1 MAWGMGDG
9 AHLSP
14 AQQQLRE
21 SGRRGL
27 RSPDRKPQGQAA
39 GMGQPGHN
47 GAGGLGWG
55 GQATRPGARLTPQSQ
70 EAR

>member
-1 MAWGMGDG
+1 MARGTGDG

-39 GMGQPGHN
+39 GMGQPGRN
-47 GAGGLGWG
+47 GAGG